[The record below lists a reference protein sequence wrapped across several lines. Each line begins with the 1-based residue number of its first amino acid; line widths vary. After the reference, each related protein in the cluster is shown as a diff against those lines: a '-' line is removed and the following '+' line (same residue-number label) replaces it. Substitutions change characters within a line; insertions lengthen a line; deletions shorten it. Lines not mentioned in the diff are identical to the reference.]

1 MKQQTVREHHD
12 ASLACGH
19 THRVDRTLRRMAA
32 IKNACSGPNCV
43 ASHKK
48 KGRSGPERLVSP
60 QNDSKWLNEHLFLF
74 LAEHG
79 TESGFGIFITLTD
92 FELPQDSVPA
102 DINFVPGIFQIA
114 QYAFVHLAQIAQ

>member
-48 KGRSGPERLVSP
+48 KGALVQSALFP
-60 QNDSKWLNEHLFLF
+60 HKMTQNGSMSSYFSFLLNMEPNPD
-74 LAEHG
+74 LA
-79 TESGFGIFITLTD
+79 S
-92 FELPQDSVPA
+92 SSR
-102 DINFVPGIFQIA
+102 
-114 QYAFVHLAQIAQ
+114 